1 MIRCKPDGDALRVP
15 VRAQPGA
22 ARNEVVGEHA
32 GALKVKVTPPA
43 QDGRANRAI
52 ARTLAEA
59 LGVRKSQVR
68 LASGRTSRDKVFCV
82 RGITAAA
89 VTRLAER

>member
-1 MIRCKPDGDALRVP
+1 
-15 VRAQPGA
+15 
-22 ARNEVVGEHA
+22 
-32 GALKVKVTPPA
+32 

-68 LASGRTSRDKVFCV
+68 LASGRTSRDKVFRI